1 MSLLSHDR
9 AWVGIQ
15 VLPLLR
21 KLSQM
26 KACLS
31 LSFLI
36 CKVRVIPTAVAPR
49 SYGGCLAHGQP
60 SRNVYPNPTHR
71 VQSRECFPASVS
83 LMCLE
88 EVGGPLQL
96 MF

>member
-71 VQSRECFPASVS
+71 VQSGECFPASVS
-83 LMCLE
+83 LMRPE